1 MQFTKV
7 SLEDIF
13 LELTQNETAPVPDEQ
28 DTSRSLHRKMRPV
41 QIRKKRM
48 KQNRRLMM
56 KAIYKKEVKSYL
68 TSMIGYV
75 FIFSFCFW
83 KASILLPITCRM
95 PTRYLEPH

>member
-1 MQFTKV
+1 
-7 SLEDIF
+7 
-13 LELTQNETAPVPDEQ
+13 
-28 DTSRSLHRKMRPV
+28 
-41 QIRKKRM
+41 
-48 KQNRRLMM
+48 M

-75 FIFSFCFW
+75 CLW